1 MDVSHTHEPAKSP
14 RAAVVTGA
22 TTGIGRATALE
33 LARRGWRVYAVG
45 RRAER
50 LDALAAQAR
59 EEAVPGEVVPAPLD
73 VTDEAAVAG
82 LVARVDADGGADTL
96 VNIAGG
102 ARGTDFVGAGSRED
116 WEWMYRANVLGT
128 LAMCQAFLPG
138 LRAHGEGT
146 VLNLTSTAA
155 VTAYEG
161 GAGYNAAK
169 MGQHGLT
176 AALRLEEA
184 EHNVRVIEVLPGM
197 VHTEEFSL
205 MRLGGDQS
213 AADAVYAGVEKPLT
227 AEDVAEVCVHAVE
240 LPHHVNLD
248 QIVIRPV
255 AQAAQ
260 HKVIRR

>member
-1 MDVSHTHEPAKSP
+1 MDVSHTTENQSP

-82 LVARVDADGGADTL
+82 LVARVDADGGIDTL

-128 LAMCQAFLPG
+128 LTMCQAFLPM